1 MTKNR
6 TCALAFGT
14 VALMGAF
21 VFAQESAPAASPNQ
35 VTAEQADEANIQLMR
50 QDIRSQ
56 RKKIV
61 AASLPLN
68 ETEAT
73 KFWPVYDR
81 YIGETIKIN
90 DVRYALIKKYAANY
104 RNITDAQAD
113 SYIKRWLALD
123 QDYAQLRIRYIPE
136 FQKVISPTKTAM
148 FCQIDRRLTMVIEL
162 QMAAQVPL
170 IQP

>member
-1 MTKNR
+1 LIKNR
-6 TCALAFGT
+6 VCTLAFS
-14 VALMGAF
+14 AF
-21 VFAQESAPAASPNQ
+21 VLTGACAFAQESAPATSPNL
-35 VTAEQADEANIQLMR
+35 VTAEQADEANVQLMR

-61 AASLPLN
+61 AASLPLT

-81 YIGETIKIN
+81 YIAETVKIN
-90 DVRYALIKKYAANY
+90 DVRYSLIKEYAANY

-123 QDYAQLRIRYIPE
+123 QDYAALRIKYIPE

-162 QMAAQVPL
+162 QIAGQVPL

>member
-1 MTKNR
+1 MKNNYV
-6 TCALAFGT
+6 CAFALG
-14 VALMGAF
+14 VCVLMGAF
-21 VFAQESAPAASPNQ
+21 VFAQQSTPAADKQ
-35 VTAEQADEANIQLMR
+35 ITAEQADEANIQLMR
-50 QDIRSQ
+50 QDIRAQ

-61 AASLPLN
+61 AASMPLT

-81 YIGETIKIN
+81 YIAETIKIN
-90 DVRYALIKKYAANY
+90 DVRFALIKEYAANY

-123 QDYAQLRIRYIPE
+123 QDYSQLRIRYIPE

-148 FCQIDRRLTMVIEL
+148 FCQIDRRLTMLIEL
-162 QMAAQVPL
+162 QIAGQVPL

>member
-1 MTKNR
+1 
-6 TCALAFGT
+6 
-14 VALMGAF
+14 MGASL
-21 VFAQESAPAASPNQ
+21 FAQQSGAAAPANQ
-35 VTAEQADEANIQLMR
+35 TAEDAADEANIQLMR
-50 QDIRSQ
+50 QDIRSD

-61 AASLPLN
+61 AASLPLT
-68 ETEAT
+68 EAEAT

-81 YIGETIKIN
+81 YIAETVKIN
-90 DVRYALIKKYAANY
+90 DVRFALIKEYAANY

-123 QDYAQLRIRYIPE
+123 MDYSQLRIRYIPE

-148 FCQIDRRLTMVIEL
+148 FCQIDRRLTMVVEL
-162 QMAAQVPL
+162 KIAGQVPL